1 MAKRVLLG
9 MSGGVD
15 SSVSAVLL
23 KEQGYEVIGVTMKLW
38 EGEIEGS
45 CCNLSSTM
53 DAKSVCDFLSIPHYT
68 LNFKDTF
75 HKYIIQ
81 DFVQCYQAGKTPNPC
96 IACNRYLKFGKMFQ
110 MAQEL
115 QCDFVATG
123 HYAKTEF
130 DQERNCFVLKKAN
143 ALAKDQ
149 SYVLYNIPKEKL
161 GQVIFPLGEFETKQ
175 KVREMAEKRGLSVA
189 KKPDSEDICFVP
201 DGDYVRFSEKEAN
214 IQPETGEIVNQKG
227 EVLGEHQGLYRYTI
241 GQRKGL
247 GITSKVPL
255 YVLRLEQEKN
265 RLVVGEEKELYQK
278 ECVVLDVNWLLP
290 KIERKPQEWMVK
302 IRYSKQEK
310 LAKVCPTQFGAIV
323 QFQEPQKA
331 ITPGQ
336 SAVFYQGDVI
346 VGGGI
351 IQ

>member
-1 MAKRVLLG
+1 
-9 MSGGVD
+9 
-15 SSVSAVLL
+15 
-23 KEQGYEVIGVTMKLW
+23 
-38 EGEIEGS
+38 
-45 CCNLSSTM
+45 
-53 DAKSVCDFLSIPHYT
+53 
-68 LNFKDTF
+68 
-75 HKYIIQ
+75 
-81 DFVQCYQAGKTPNPC
+81 
-96 IACNRYLKFGKMFQ
+96 MFQ

-175 KVREMAEKRGLSVA
+175 KVREMAEKRGLPVA